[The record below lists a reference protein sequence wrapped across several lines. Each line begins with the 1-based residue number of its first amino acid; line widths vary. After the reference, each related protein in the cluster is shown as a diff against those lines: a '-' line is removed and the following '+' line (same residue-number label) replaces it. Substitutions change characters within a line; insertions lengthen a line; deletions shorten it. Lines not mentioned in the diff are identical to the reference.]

1 MTSPTQV
8 FEVPPGPVMAV
19 RFSLDGRILAVQ
31 RSLTRIDMLL
41 RSSAAAS
48 ASAASHRDGAAAS
61 ASSTAGGHA
70 AAARV
75 SGSSGA
81 AAAAAAA
88 VAASGVPRQSGN
100 QSLIA
105 EGRAGTAVRSSGGTN
120 GDGASAD
127 APAVEVPATAAVPVH
142 EYRCKAGE
150 RVLGFF
156 WTDCPSCDLVV
167 VTSK

>member
-1 MTSPTQV
+1 
-8 FEVPPGPVMAV
+8 MAV

-48 ASAASHRDGAAAS
+48 ASAATYRAGAAAS
-61 ASSTAGGHA
+61 ASSTTDGHA
-70 AAARV
+70 AAVRG

-81 AAAAAAA
+81 AGAAAAA
-88 VAASGVPRQSGN
+88 VAAGGIPWQAGN
-100 QSLIA
+100 QCLIA
-105 EGRAGTAVRSSGGTN
+105 EGRAGTAVRSSGGTS
-120 GDGASAD
+120 GDGASPD
-127 APAVEVPATAAVPVH
+127 APAAEVPVTAALPVH